1 MRDTVQPDKL
11 LETITPS
18 RNLFR
23 LVLPEANY
31 EYEITYYQLVHH
43 HRYGQ
48 RTMRES
54 HTQQE
59 YEDVTETHVE
69 EKTIVTEHVHD
80 SVNVETSVVKRRK
93 PRRKLKVANGE
104 EDEEEME

>member
-1 MRDTVQPDKL
+1 M
-11 LETITPS
+11 
-18 RNLFR
+18 
-23 LVLPEANY
+23 PEANY
-31 EYEITYYQLVHH
+31 EYEITYYQLIHH

-54 HTQQE
+54 RMQHE
-59 YEDVTETHVE
+59 YEDVTETKVE

-80 SVNVETSVVKRRK
+80 IVNVETSVVKRRK

-104 EDEEEME
+104 GDEME